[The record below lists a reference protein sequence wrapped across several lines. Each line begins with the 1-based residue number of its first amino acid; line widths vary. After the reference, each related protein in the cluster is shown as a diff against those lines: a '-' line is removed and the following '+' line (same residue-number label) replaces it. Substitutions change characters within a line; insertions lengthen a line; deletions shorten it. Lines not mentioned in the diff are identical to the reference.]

1 MFKPRRPWIE
11 TLVEPEKS
19 DTGRQITGLPRE
31 SIDLDRRM
39 QKEKNHV
46 HGSHEDLDKGEE
58 SGVKDTPLVYDVP
71 VDRDWA
77 WVILFSTATIAL
89 FVIGGIKSFGVLLM
103 EFGRIYQIPK
113 SQLTVVQSITGFF
126 FLSLSP
132 FSNWLCDRYTHQ
144 KVIFVGGLLTSSGLI
159 LSSFAPSIEVMYFTY
174 GVLTG
179 LGFGLSFP
187 PSVVISTRHFNKRR
201 GMANGINMAGAAM
214 GGICVPIL
222 MQFLID
228 SYGLKGC
235 MLVLGSIMGHICP
248 CALLLRPAHKYPLVQ
263 KETQQLFLD
272 ENLEK
277 NLNNFHISH
286 DMTEQEL
293 LEDKDSNTKDAQ
305 RGGMN
310 VDHEVR
316 VQLIKNSEYNS
327 QSSLTTRRHH
337 KASESCSLGASIT
350 AISSISL
357 SSQNIPKE
365 VMLVEEISPS
375 SPKKTK
381 NKNDFVTCCE
391 FFQNLNFSLFKS
403 INFCLL
409 MLSFFFLTYSY
420 HSIFIILPSYGREQG
435 LTIHQSMF
443 LIPAF
448 GGVDV
453 LGRLISGF
461 INDKCVI
468 RRKEIFILYV
478 LCHGV
483 GYLLIPQFHNFTS
496 ILSWCI
502 AFGIFTGGFN
512 GTFVIILVDCV
523 GIEQLSSAWG
533 INCLVVSIS
542 MLINPVLSGGL
553 KDITGS
559 WSASMRVAGSFAII
573 TASLLAIENVIAR
586 GQRRK
591 SEIRKEVQCDK
602 DVS

>member
-1 MFKPRRPWIE
+1 MMFRWTMAGPGSFYSVTSNGPMSGPLLLIQTAVE
-11 TLVEPEKS
+11 TC
-19 DTGRQITGLPRE
+19 
-31 SIDLDRRM
+31 
-39 QKEKNHV
+39 
-46 HGSHEDLDKGEE
+46 
-58 SGVKDTPLVYDVP
+58 
-71 VDRDWA
+71 
-77 WVILFSTATIAL
+77 TATISL
-89 FVIGGIKSFGVLLM
+89 FVIGGIKSFGVLLL
-103 EFGRIYQIPK
+103 EFGKVYQIPK
-113 SQLTVVQSITGFF
+113 SQLTVIQSITGFF

-144 KVIFVGGLLTSSGLI
+144 RVIFVGGLLTSSGLV

-179 LGFGLSFP
+179 FGFGLSFP
-187 PSVVISTRHFNKRR
+187 PSVVISTRQFNKRR
-201 GMANGINMAGAAM
+201 GVANGINMAGAAV

-235 MLVLGSIMGHICP
+235 MLILGAIMGHICP

-263 KETQQLFLD
+263 KEAQQLLPD
-272 ENLEK
+272 KNLEK
-277 NLNNFHISH
+277 NVNNYHCFH
-286 DMTEQEL
+286 DTTEQEL
-293 LEDKDSNTKDAQ
+293 PEDKDLNTKDAQ

-327 QSSLTTRRHH
+327 QSSPTSKRHH
-337 KASESCSLGASIT
+337 KSSESGSLGASIT

-365 VMLVEEISPS
+365 IMLVEEISP
-375 SPKKTK
+375 KAQK
-381 NKNDFVTCCE
+381 NKLVTCCK

-403 INFCLL
+403 VNFILL

-420 HSIFIILPSYGREQG
+420 HSIFIILPSYGREQS
-435 LTIHQSMF
+435 LSIHQSIY

-448 GGVDV
+448 GSVDV
-453 LGRLISGF
+453 LGRLIAGF

-468 RRKEIFILYV
+468 RRKEIFILYI
-478 LCHGV
+478 LIHGV
-483 GYLLIPQFHNFTS
+483 GYLLIPTFKDFIS
-496 ILSWCI
+496 ILSWCM

-523 GIEQLSSAWG
+523 GIEQLASAWG
-533 INCLVVSIS
+533 ISCLVVSIS

-553 KDITGS
+553 KDITDS

-573 TASLLAIENVIAR
+573 AASLLAIENVIAR
-586 GQRRK
+586 FQRRK
-591 SEIRKEVQCDK
+591 SNIEKKVQCDEN
-602 DVS
+602 VS